1 MISRMAREATR
12 PLRARLASAR
22 SHASGRFRP
31 PGGRYLPL
39 GRALAALAALAAVAV
54 AVGPAVAYGQGSGES
69 CLQAE
74 PPPASAPVNPLRFGI
89 TPQLAGTVG
98 ESQGAV
104 LPDDRRARLAALDQ
118 LRPPRRELVIRLNR
132 LFMSDGRAAIRR
144 FVRRARLY
152 ARRGFAVES
161 QIRYHPAP
169 EQEGD
174 MVAWTRFVRRATRAL
189 ARNRALVALSI
200 TNEVNLPLSENT
212 SDGAYER
219 AVEAIIRGV
228 RAADRVL
235 RRGARR
241 DVELGFTYAYR
252 YTPAEDAGF
261 WEEIGARAGPR
272 FRRALDYVGVQLY
285 PGLFWPP
292 VLVTQTAGEATLEA
306 LTLVRDCYMPKAGL
320 DDAYEL
326 WVSENGY
333 ATNLGH
339 SEDRQAA
346 ELVETLEAI
355 HAYTGALGV
364 TDYRY
369 FNLRDNRPDG
379 ADLFDNVGLLRADYS
394 QKPAFELYRGLVS
407 RLGTPSPR

>member
-1 MISRMAREATR
+1 MSDRAARRARRWLLPLTVALGLGLTAPTARGQGPGEAC
-12 PLRARLASAR
+12 LRAEL
-22 SHASGRFRP
+22 P
-31 PGGRYLPL
+31 PVT
-39 GRALAALAALAAVAV
+39 A
-54 AVGPAVAYGQGSGES
+54 PAK
-69 CLQAE
+69 
-74 PPPASAPVNPLRFGI
+74 PLRFGI

-98 ESQGAV
+98 ESQGEV
-104 LPDDRRARLAALDQ
+104 LPDDRRTRLDALDR

-132 LFMSDGRAAIRR
+132 LFMSDGQAAIRR
-144 FVRRARLY
+144 FVRRAHLY

-169 EQEGD
+169 GQEGD
-174 MVAWTRFVRRATRAL
+174 MVAWTRFARRATRAL

-219 AVEAIIRGV
+219 SIEAIIRGV

-235 RRGARR
+235 EREGRG

-252 YTPAEDAGF
+252 YTPSEDAAF

-272 FRRALDYVGVQLY
+272 FRGALDYVGVQLY

-292 VLVTQTAGEATLEA
+292 VLVTQTVGEATLEA
-306 LTLVRDCYMPKAGL
+306 LTLVRDCYMPNARLGR
-320 DDAYEL
+320 AFEV

-339 SEDRQAA
+339 SEGRQAA

-355 HAYTGALGV
+355 HAYSGTLGIS
-364 TDYRY
+364 DYRY

-379 ADLFDNVGLLRADYS
+379 TDLFDNVGLLRADYS
-394 QKPAFELYRGLVS
+394 PKPAFDLYRELVS
-407 RLGTPSPR
+407 RLGTRSSR

>member
-1 MISRMAREATR
+1 VA
-12 PLRARLASAR
+12 
-22 SHASGRFRP
+22 GRFGHRS
-31 PGGRYLPL
+31 
-39 GRALAALAALAAVAV
+39 LAALAVVVGL
-54 AVGPAVAYGQGSGES
+54 GPATPSAYGQGADGS
-69 CLQAE
+69 CLQAQ
-74 PPPASAPVNPLRFGI
+74 PPPVSAPAQPLRFGI

-104 LPDDRRARLAALDQ
+104 LPDDRRARLGALEG
-118 LRPPRRELVIRLNR
+118 LRPPRRQLVIRLNR
-132 LFMSDGRAAIRR
+132 LFMADGQAAIRR
-144 FVRRARLY
+144 FARRADLY
-152 ARRGFAVES
+152 GRRGFEVES

-169 EQEGD
+169 EQEGNL
-174 MVAWTRFVRRATRAL
+174 VAWTRFARRATRAL
-189 ARNRALVALSI
+189 ARNDAVVALSV

-219 AVEAIIRGV
+219 AVEAIIRGI

-235 RRGARR
+235 RRRGRD

-252 YTPAEDAGF
+252 YLPAADVSF
-261 WEEIGARAGPR
+261 WEEIGARGGPR

-292 VLVTQTAGEATLEA
+292 ALVTQSAGEATLEA

-320 DDAYEL
+320 GTEHQV

-339 SEDRQAA
+339 TEDRQAA
-346 ELVETLEAI
+346 ELVDTLEAL
-355 HAYTGALGV
+355 HAYSGTLGV

-379 ADLFDNVGLLRADYS
+379 ADLFDNVGLLRPDYS
-394 QKPAFELYRGLVS
+394 PKPAFALFRDLVA
-407 RLGTPSPR
+407 RLGTRSPR